1 MEACFIA
8 GADPELMVVDPDGNL
23 TSAIPLIDGTKEK
36 PLKVSCGA
44 VQRDNVLA
52 EFNINPSGTGEE
64 FEHNTREVLRELSRL
79 VSPNLLVARAGADFP
94 EKALDHEEARV
105 FGCDPDFNSWTM
117 MMNSIDG
124 TAALENFRSAGGHF
138 HIGKKSQTA
147 EMLDNPYGKI
157 EVVKMLDV
165 FQGIPS
171 VVLDDDPTAPRR
183 RSLYGGAGSHR
194 PKDYGVEYR
203 ALGNF
208 WVRSPELVHLM
219 YELADRA
226 VSLTLEG
233 ESTAIIKYIG
243 EERVQRTINES
254 DRRKARRIMN
264 SALRPYLPNR
274 IFESVMER
282 APVKDIAKRSI
293 TEVWGI

>member
-1 MEACFIA
+1 MEACFVA
-8 GADPELMVVDPDGNL
+8 GADPELMVVDSNGNL
-23 TSAIPLIDGTKEK
+23 TSAIPLIAGTKEK

-52 EFNINPSGTGEE
+52 EFNVNPSGTGEE
-64 FEHNTREVLRELSRL
+64 FEHNTREVLRELSHL
-79 VSPNLLVARAGADFP
+79 VSPNRLVARAGADFP
-94 EKALDHEEARV
+94 EAALDHEEARV

-138 HIGKKSQTA
+138 HIGKKAQTS
-147 EMLDNPYGKI
+147 EMLDDPYGKI
-157 EVVKMLDV
+157 EVVKMLDI

-208 WVRSPELVHLM
+208 WVRSPDLVHLM

-233 ESTAIIKYIG
+233 ESTKIIEKIG
-243 EERVQRTINES
+243 AERVQRTINES
-254 DRRKARRIMN
+254 DRRKARRILD
-264 SALRPYLPNR
+264 STLRPYLDENLFAR
-274 IFESVMER
+274 ILER
-282 APVKDIAKRSI
+282 TPIRDIAKRSI
-293 TEVWGI
+293 NEVWGI